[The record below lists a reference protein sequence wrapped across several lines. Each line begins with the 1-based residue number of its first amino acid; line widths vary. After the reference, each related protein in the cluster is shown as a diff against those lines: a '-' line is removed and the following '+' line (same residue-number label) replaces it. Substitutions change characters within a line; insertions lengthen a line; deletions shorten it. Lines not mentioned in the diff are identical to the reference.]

1 LIGVCFENYNFYCEN
16 LHKTNIL
23 SNLGIVL
30 DSYTKLSNLSVL
42 ITVLI
47 TNLSFTGWG
56 ENSKE

>member
-30 DSYTKLSNLSVL
+30 DSYKLEYIILKLVINV
-42 ITVLI
+42 
-47 TNLSFTGWG
+47 
-56 ENSKE
+56 

>member
-30 DSYTKLSNLSVL
+30 DSYNFGYRL
-42 ITVLI
+42 
-47 TNLSFTGWG
+47 
-56 ENSKE
+56 